1 MSENVELS
9 SLDLRY
15 EGHRL
20 RDPAREARLLASIA
34 ERGIEEP
41 LQGVDTS
48 QGRLL
53 LDGFKRY
60 RAAKKLAIDGV
71 PYMSLGGEEATGIL
85 NLMRAATSKGLGIL
99 EQARFVV
106 DLVSIHG
113 MNVAEVA
120 QTLSRS
126 KGWVSMRRRLLEEI
140 SPAIQEI
147 LFRGAFPVYSY
158 MYTLRPFMRM
168 NATVKD
174 QVERFVEAV
183 AGSEAR
189 LSVRDIEL
197 LAHAYFRGPASL
209 REAIAGGKLGWSL
222 EQMKNVPED
231 REGCNPVERGLLRDL
246 ELLGK
251 SMQRVTTKC
260 DDPRLGSRAFLAQAN
275 LLCAGLL
282 GTLGPFCERMKEF
295 HDRSGQA

>member
-1 MSENVELS
+1 MREMVELS

-20 RDPAREARLLASIA
+20 RDDAREARLRASIA

-41 LQGVDTS
+41 LQGVDRS
-48 QGRLL
+48 AARFL
-53 LDGFKRY
+53 LDGFKRC
-60 RAAKKLAIDGV
+60 RSAKKLGIDCV
-71 PYMSLGGEEATGIL
+71 PYVSLGEEEAMGIL
-85 NLMRAATSKGLGIL
+85 NLMRASTGKGLNIL

-113 MNVAEVA
+113 MSVAEVA

-126 KGWVSMRRRLLEEI
+126 KGWVSMRRRLLDEM
-140 SPAIQEI
+140 SPAIREI

-168 NATVKD
+168 NAAARPKIV
-174 QVERFVEAV
+174 RFMRTV
-183 AGSEAR
+183 AGQR

-197 LAHAYFRGPASL
+197 LAQAYFRGPASL
-209 REAIAGGKLGWSL
+209 REAIEGGKLGWSL
-222 EQMKNVPED
+222 DQLKHLAED
-231 REGCNPVERGLLRDL
+231 REGCNECERGLLRDL
-246 ELLGK
+246 ELLRR
-251 SMQRVTTKC
+251 SMQRVMARC
-260 DDPRLGSRAFLAQAN
+260 HAPRLTSPAFLAQAN
-275 LLCAGLL
+275 LLTGSLL
-282 GTLGPFCERMKEF
+282 STLVPFGERMREF